1 MEKRPGHIILITDSA
16 AMSSLSASYR
26 ILRPLNVFLTFGSV
40 LLGGWLAEHAL
51 HLQLLLAALAASLIA
66 AAGYVQND
74 IVDLPVDRISH
85 PDRILPVG
93 GLTLGRAKILSLA
106 GYVSGLLLTA
116 FLPPPCT
123 LAATAITLSLLLY
136 NLRLKKLPLIGN
148 LTVAV
153 MGGAPFVFG
162 GLAVLNPTG
171 TLLPGILATI
181 FHLSREILKDIQDQ
195 SGDLTTRGKTLAIL
209 IGGFWSKMVVSLL
222 LSTLIIAIPFP
233 AFWGVTGPIYM
244 IIGLG
249 LSALL
254 LLTICCVWQSE
265 SEAELEIPS
274 RLLKAGM
281 VVGIAAF
288 FFDSLGAG
296 P

>member
-1 MEKRPGHIILITDSA
+1 
-16 AMSSLSASYR
+16 MSSFSESFR
-26 ILRPLNVFLTFGSV
+26 ILRPLNVLLTFGSV
-40 LLGGWLAEHAL
+40 LLGGWLAEHGL
-51 HLQLLLAALAASLIA
+51 DLQLLLAALAAALIA

-85 PDRILPVG
+85 PSRTLPVG
-93 GLTLGRAKILSLA
+93 GLTLGHAKILSLA

-123 LAATAITLSLLLY
+123 LAAIAITLSLLLY

-153 MGGAPFVFG
+153 MGGAPFIFG
-162 GLAVLNPTG
+162 GLAVQSPARA
-171 TLLPGILATI
+171 LLPGILATI

-195 SGDLTTRGKTLAIL
+195 SGDLTTKGRTLAIL
-209 IGGFWSKMVVSLL
+209 IGGFWSKMVVSTL
-222 LSTLIIAIPFP
+222 LSTLIIVIPFP
-233 AFWGVTGPIYM
+233 AFWGMAGPIYL

-265 SEAELEIPS
+265 SEAELEVSS

-288 FFDSLGAG
+288 FLDSLGAR